1 MSTDLEKTLTPPL
14 LTEEEQERH
23 QAVFEATYIDGK
35 RVWIMRRGRL
45 WEKGDEDGLIE
56 DRTVKDIAAE

>member
-1 MSTDLEKTLTPPL
+1 MSTDLKHPSIPL

-23 QAVFEATYIDGK
+23 QAVFEATYADGK
-35 RVWIMRRGRL
+35 RVWSMRRGRL